1 MNAIWRL
8 SVIALIIGPL
18 AFILPRLVT
27 ALYSWPRIYGVE
39 ETPAKSAAIVFGA
52 GLRRDGSP
60 TRVLRD
66 RVATAAELYFLG
78 KADKLLMSGDNKVIN
93 YNEPAAM
100 KAYAMDLGV
109 PAEDIV
115 LDYAGRRTYD
125 TCLRAKEIFQL
136 EDVILVTQ
144 RFHLPRA
151 IYTCNHLGVAAVG
164 VPANQH
170 RYRSVQL
177 AFWNFREVAATWVA
191 LWDVHVSRPEHVLG
205 SIQPV
210 FPREA
215 Q

>member
-1 MNAIWRL
+1 MSAMWRL
-8 SVIALIIGPL
+8 SVVALILGPL

-27 ALYSWPRIYGVE
+27 ALYAWPRIYRVE
-39 ETPAKSAAIVFGA
+39 EAPAKPAAIVFGA

-66 RVATAAELYFLG
+66 RVATAAELYFQG
-78 KADKLLMSGDNKVIN
+78 KAHKLLMSGDNKVIN

-100 KAYAMDLGV
+100 KEYAMDLGV

-144 RFHLPRA
+144 QFHLPRA
-151 IYTCNHLGVAAVG
+151 IYTCNYLGVTAVG

-170 RYRSVQL
+170 RYRSSQL
-177 AFWNFREVAATWVA
+177 AFWNLREAAATWVA

-205 SIQPV
+205 SIQSI